1 MSKLIVF
8 LPGEVSHAYV
18 MRPPRMHIGRHPT
31 NAIVLPDPHVS
42 GLHAVLQYT
51 DSGWWIEDLGSTN
64 GTWINGK
71 RVSTSILLPDDL
83 LQIGACTLRLL
94 PSADKPAGSNRS
106 DGTHGLDQMPSP
118 PADFRPTDLL
128 RSPA

>member
-18 MRPPRMHIGRHPT
+18 MRQPRMHIGRHPT

-64 GTWINGK
+64 GTWVNGK
-71 RVSTSILLPDDL
+71 RVSTSIVLPDDV
-83 LQIGACTLRLL
+83 LQIGACSLRLL
-94 PSADKPAGSNRS
+94 SSDDKQPGSGRPDRADS
-106 DGTHGLDQMPSP
+106 LDQMPTP
-118 PADFRPTDLL
+118 PADFGPTDLF